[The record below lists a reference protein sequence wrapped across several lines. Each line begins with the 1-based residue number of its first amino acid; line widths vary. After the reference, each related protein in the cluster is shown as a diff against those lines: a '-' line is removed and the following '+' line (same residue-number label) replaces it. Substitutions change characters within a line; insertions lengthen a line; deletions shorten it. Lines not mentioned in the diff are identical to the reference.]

1 MLTRRTIIKSAA
13 LSIFGTTLPV
23 SVIAKQIPSAP
34 VIVVYEDGIA
44 ESVAFKDSLKHNASS
59 IHILKQDP
67 METFRQLSDTL
78 LKDSIILGCTKG
90 AAAFVLGEL
99 AREHGGKMEIF
110 GEHRCPDYLVTWG
123 IRPWKVITRDNA
135 VDV

>member
-1 MLTRRTIIKSAA
+1 MAIR
-13 LSIFGTTLPV
+13 LPRARLN
-23 SVIAKQIPSAP
+23 I
-34 VIVVYEDGIA
+34 VYETGIT
-44 ESVAFKDSLKHNASS
+44 ESVAFKDTLKRNASR

-67 METFRQLSDTL
+67 METFRQLSDAL
-78 LKDSIILGCTKG
+78 LTDSIILGRTRG

-123 IRPWKVITRDNA
+123 ILP
-135 VDV
+135 